1 MVGARIK
8 AKFEMKFPPL
18 IDGHVHGLS
27 VGEANN
33 IPKLMDVINAK
44 QAGIACQSDLN
55 VTNNN
60 PAGFVLKARHP
71 ERFYVLAGLEHS
83 GHLHG
88 LESALSLSQQVYRLK
103 EIGVDGIKLLA
114 SKPTEWKR
122 LGEPLDGP
130 YFREFFSV
138 CEELNIPLLWH
149 VADPEE
155 FWEPEKLPRW
165 AREKGWGYDES
176 FPSIEEL
183 YRETENVLRRHPGL
197 CVVFPHVYFL
207 SADLE
212 RAERFLSEFP
222 NVNFDLA
229 PGIELYYNLSFSREK
244 ARNFFCRFSGR
255 ILFGTDI
262 LSCLSQGEARARA
275 CIIYRFLT
283 EKESFRIPEAADFL
297 LGPPEDGIIHG
308 LDLPEEVV
316 KSVLQE
322 NFRRLFGRSPV
333 KLNVTAARE
342 ECLRL
347 AEIEASVKSCPLE
360 ETEGA
365 QAEKILTQI

>member
-1 MVGARIK
+1 M
-8 AKFEMKFPPL
+8 FEMKFPPL

-27 VGEANN
+27 VAGANT

-55 VTNNN
+55 VTNDN
-60 PAGFVLKARHP
+60 PAGFVLKVRHP

-83 GHLHG
+83 GHLHN
-88 LESALSLSQQVYRLK
+88 LESALSLSQQAHRLK
-103 EIGVDGIKLLA
+103 EIGTDGIKLLA
-114 SKPTEWKR
+114 SKPTERKR
-122 LGEPLDGP
+122 LCEPLDGP

-138 CEELNIPLLWH
+138 CEELNLPLLWH

-155 FWEPEKLPRW
+155 FWEYEKLPQW
-165 AREKGWGYDES
+165 AKEKGWGYDRDFQS
-176 FPSIEEL
+176 KEEL
-183 YRETENVLRRHPGL
+183 YRETENVLRRHPRL

-212 RAERFLSEFP
+212 RAERFFSEFP
-222 NVNFDLA
+222 NANFDLA
-229 PGIELYYNLSFSREK
+229 PGIELYYNLSLSREK
-244 ARNFFCRFSGR
+244 ARDFFCRFSSR

-262 LSCLSQGEARARA
+262 LSCLSPGEARARA
-275 CIIYRFLT
+275 GIIYRFLT
-283 EKESFRIPEAADFL
+283 EKESFRVPEEADFL

-308 LDLPEEVV
+308 LDLPEAVV
-316 KSVLQE
+316 KAVLQD
-322 NFRRLFGRSPV
+322 NFRRLFGRSPE

-347 AEIEASVKSCPLE
+347 AGIEASVKSCPLE
-360 ETEGA
+360 DTEGA
-365 QAEKILTQI
+365 KAEKILTQI

>member
-8 AKFEMKFPPL
+8 AMFEMKFPPL

-27 VGEANN
+27 VAGANT

-55 VTNNN
+55 VTNDN
-60 PAGFVLKARHP
+60 PAGFVLKVRHP

-83 GHLHG
+83 GHLHN
-88 LESALSLSQQVYRLK
+88 LESALSLSQQAHRLK
-103 EIGVDGIKLLA
+103 EIGTDGIKLLA
-114 SKPTEWKR
+114 SKPTERKR
-122 LGEPLDGP
+122 LCEPLDGP

-155 FWEPEKLPRW
+155 FWEYEKLPQW
-165 AREKGWGYDES
+165 AKEKGWGYDRDFQS
-176 FPSIEEL
+176 KEEL
-183 YRETENVLRRHPGL
+183 YRETENVLRRHPRL

-212 RAERFLSEFP
+212 RAERFFSEFP
-222 NVNFDLA
+222 NANFDLA
-229 PGIELYYNLSFSREK
+229 PGIELYYNLSLSREK
-244 ARNFFCRFSGR
+244 ARDFFCRFSSR

-262 LSCLSQGEARARA
+262 LSCLSPGEARARA
-275 CIIYRFLT
+275 GIIYRFLT
-283 EKESFRIPEAADFL
+283 EKESFRVPEEADFL

-308 LDLPEEVV
+308 LDLPEAVV
-316 KSVLQE
+316 KAVLQD
-322 NFRRLFGRSPV
+322 NFRRLFGRSPE

-347 AEIEASVKSCPLE
+347 AGIEASVKSCPLE
-360 ETEGA
+360 DTEGA
-365 QAEKILTQI
+365 KAEKILTQI

>member
-1 MVGARIK
+1 
-8 AKFEMKFPPL
+8 
-18 IDGHVHGLS
+18 
-27 VGEANN
+27 
-33 IPKLMDVINAK
+33 MDVINAK
-44 QAGIACQSDLN
+44 QAGIACQSDLK
-55 VTNNN
+55 VTNDN

-71 ERFYVLAGLEHS
+71 GRFYELAGLEHS
-83 GHLHG
+83 GHLHNM
-88 LESALSLSQQVYRLK
+88 ESALSLSQQAHRLK
-103 EIGVDGIKLLA
+103 ETGADGIKLLA

-130 YFREFFSV
+130 YFREFFRV

-155 FWEPEKLPRW
+155 FWEPEKLPQW
-165 AREKGWGYDES
+165 AKEKGWGYDGS
-176 FPSIEEL
+176 FPSKEAL

-197 CVVFPHVYFL
+197 SVVFPHVYFL
-207 SADLE
+207 SADLGK
-212 RAERFLSEFP
+212 AERFLSEFP
-222 NVNFDLA
+222 SANFDLA
-229 PGIELYYNLSFSREK
+229 PGIELFYNLSLSSEK
-244 ARNFFCRFSGR
+244 ARDFFCRFSSR

-262 LSCLSQGEARARA
+262 LSCLSPGEARARA
-275 CIIYRFLT
+275 GIICRFLT
-283 EKESFRIPEAADFL
+283 EKESFRVPEEADFL

-322 NFRRLFGRSPV
+322 NFHQLFGDSPK
-333 KLNVTAARE
+333 KLNVTAARQ

-347 AEIEASVKSCPLE
+347 AGIETSIKSCPLE

-365 QAEKILTQI
+365 QAEKILKNG

>member
-1 MVGARIK
+1 
-8 AKFEMKFPPL
+8 MKFPPL
-18 IDGHVHGLS
+18 IDGHAHALS
-27 VGEANN
+27 VGEVQKFS
-33 IPKLMDVINAK
+33 KLMEKINAK

-71 ERFYVLAGLEHS
+71 ERFYMLAGLEHS
-83 GHLHG
+83 GHLCG
-88 LESALSLSQQVYRLK
+88 LNNALSLNQQAHRLK
-103 EIGVDGIKLLA
+103 HIGADGIKLLA
-114 SKPTEWKR
+114 SKPTERKR

-130 YFREFFSV
+130 YFREFFGA
-138 CEELNIPLLWH
+138 CEELDIPLLWH

-176 FPSIEEL
+176 FPSKEEL
-183 YRETENVLRRHPGL
+183 YRETENILLRHPGL
-197 CVVFPHVYFL
+197 RVVFPHVYFL

-212 RAERFLSEFP
+212 RAERFLFDFP
-222 NVNFDLA
+222 HACFDLA
-229 PGIELYYNLSFSREK
+229 PGIELYYNLSRSREK
-244 ARNFFCRFSGR
+244 ARDFFCRFSGR

-262 LSCLSQGEARARA
+262 LSNLSPEEAQARTG
-275 CIIYRFLT
+275 IIYRFLT
-283 EKESFRIPEAADFL
+283 EKESFCVPQEADFL

-316 KSVLQE
+316 ESILQD
-322 NFRRLFGRSPV
+322 NFRRLFGHSPR

-347 AEIEASVKSCPLE
+347 AGIESAVKSCPLE
-360 ETEGA
+360 DTEGA
-365 QAEKILTQI
+365 QAAKILTQM